1 MKRVMGTVKNRN
13 EPDGS
18 LIDTDYDPLCAFDLA
33 PCGGLNRLG
42 PEDRKLSV
50 SSKESP
56 ISTRVTSNVRTEWPC
71 QELRS
76 LTPLGRWLLRY
87 SYNELNYYTVTTL
100 SIYYVQHVSETETAS
115 SAPFV
120 FSQGPL

>member
-1 MKRVMGTVKNRN
+1 MGTVKNRN

-18 LIDTDYDPLCAFDLA
+18 LIDADSDPLLRFRSCALWWV
-33 PCGGLNRLG
+33 CRLG
-42 PEDRKLSV
+42 PEDRKLGL

-56 ISTRVTSNVRTEWPC
+56 IITRATSNVRTEWPC
-71 QELRS
+71 QGFRS
-76 LTPLGRWLLRY
+76 LTPLGRWLLGY
-87 SYNELNYYTVTTL
+87 SYNELNYYTDTTFINL
-100 SIYYVQHVSETETAS
+100 HVSKTETAS